1 MRFISPKTDFA
12 FKKIFGS
19 AESKPILISFL
30 NALIYQGDRVITDL
44 QIIDPYQSGQ
54 RPELKDSYLDVKAQ
68 LNDGKYV
75 IIEMQVLNV
84 SGFEKRILYNT
95 AKAYIN
101 QLGSG
106 RKYGELNPVIS
117 LTITDFKIF
126 DRHRLISTFVF
137 KETEDLVDYWREMTL
152 IFVELPKFQKSLE
165 QLESL
170 TDKWIY
176 FIKQAPTLQVVPDSL
191 GTIPEIN
198 MALTIANQANLT
210 TEELDRLENQ
220 MFFIEDQQKLME
232 ERQRVE
238 AESQR
243 VEAES
248 QRVEAESQRVEAESQ
263 RVEAESQRVE
273 AESQRVETESQRVE
287 TESQR
292 VETESQRVEA
302 ESQRVEAESQRVE
315 AESQELQSEQQRIQA
330 QQRQFILRQSTR
342 LFGNLEQAI
351 SNKIEQLSMEQL
363 INLGDALLD
372 FNDVSDLSN
381 WLENLR

>member
-30 NALIYQGDRVITDL
+30 NALIYQGNPVITDL

-101 QLGSG
+101 QLASG

-126 DRHRLISTFVF
+126 DRPRLISTFVF
-137 KETEDLVDYWREMTL
+137 KEAEDLVDYWREMTL

-165 QLESL
+165 QLETL

-176 FIKQAPTLQVVPDSL
+176 FIKQAPSLQVVPDSL

-232 ERQRVE
+232 ERQRIEAESQRIEAESQRIEAESKRIE

-248 QRVEAESQRVEAESQ
+248 QRIEAESQRVEAESQ
-263 RVEAESQRVE
+263 ELQSER
-273 AESQRVETESQRVE
+273 
-287 TESQR
+287 
-292 VETESQRVEA
+292 
-302 ESQRVEAESQRVE
+302 
-315 AESQELQSEQQRIQA
+315 QELQSEQQRIQA

-342 LFGNLEQAI
+342 RFGDLEQAI
-351 SNKIEQLSMEQL
+351 SNQIEQLSMEEL

-372 FNDVSDLSN
+372 FNEVSDLSN